1 MCSKGIRSVVA
12 LLTFSKALGLV
23 KSKAC
28 AESLQVVVP
37 VAVELQYEDSHL
49 EGDGRQVTKR
59 AKSVESVVTL
69 QHIATLHHSEQANYS
84 INSRLAAFDFG
95 QLVARA

>member
-37 VAVELQYEDSHL
+37 VAVELPYEDSHL
-49 EGDGRQVTKR
+49 EGDGRVTKR
-59 AKSVESVVTL
+59 ESVGKCG
-69 QHIATLHHSEQANYS
+69 NMW
-84 INSRLAAFDFG
+84 
-95 QLVARA
+95 